1 MDKAIYIERL
11 ADATCLLYECVGDF
25 CVTTTATTSFCS
37 VVVAFVNGGVNLAAV
52 DLDTKWTD
60 DDDDDDVSEGERKV
74 LQ

>member
-52 DLDTKWTD
+52 DLDTK
-60 DDDDDDVSEGERKV
+60 
-74 LQ
+74 